1 MTGLAERLASRTLEL
16 VDIPSESLDEQ
27 AIREHLLRLVPAE
40 LPRAGEVEEAFLFA
54 PARRP
59 ATPLVVLVGHYDTVP
74 AQENIPGRIEDGAI
88 HGLGASDM
96 KGGVA
101 VALELARDL
110 AGAIVPFDV
119 GLVLFGREELPDEHN
134 PLRALFAESDLLR
147 EVSLAIVLEPT
158 DCRLQLGCVGNLNA
172 RVVFHGVSG
181 HAARPWL
188 ADNAIERAVTG
199 LAPIAALDRR
209 EVEVGGLPFY
219 EVVTLTRLNAG
230 IADNV
235 VPDRAVAHLNF
246 RYAPDR
252 DPDEA
257 AAYVRSLLPDGATL
271 ELAGNS
277 PAAAPASDSPLVQ
290 QLREAGDLA
299 VEPKQ
304 AWTNVADF
312 AARGIPAVNLGP
324 GATQYAHARDE
335 QVEIASLVR
344 VYEVLRRFLTS

>member
-1 MTGLAERLASRTLEL
+1 MTGRWSAIRLADASSLA
-16 VDIPSESLDEQ
+16 DILSESLDEQ

-59 ATPLVVLVGHYDTVP
+59 TTPLVMLVGHYDTVP
-74 AQENIPGRIEDGAI
+74 AEDNLPGRIEDGAV
-88 HGLGASDM
+88 HGLGASDSRRRR
-96 KGGVA
+96 GRAGA
-101 VALELARDL
+101 VRDL
-110 AGAIVPFDV
+110 ASETVPFDV

-134 PLRALFAESDLLR
+134 PLPALFAESDLLR
-147 EVSLAIVLEPT
+147 EASLAIVLEPT

-199 LAPIAALDRR
+199 LAPIAGARPARGGGRR
-209 EVEVGGLPFY
+209 PPLLRG
-219 EVVTLTRLNAG
+219 RD
-230 IADNV
+230 ADTAQRGHRRQRR
-235 VPDRAVAHLNF
+235 PGPRRRTPQL

-252 DPDEA
+252 DPEEA
-257 AAYVRSLLPDGATL
+257 AAYLRSLLPDGATL

-290 QLREAGDLA
+290 KLREAGDLA

-324 GATQYAHARDE
+324 GATRYAHARDE